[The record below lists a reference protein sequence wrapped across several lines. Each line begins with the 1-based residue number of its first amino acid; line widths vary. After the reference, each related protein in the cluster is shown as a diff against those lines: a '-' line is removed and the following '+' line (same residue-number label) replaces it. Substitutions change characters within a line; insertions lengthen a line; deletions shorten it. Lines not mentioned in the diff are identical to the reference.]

1 MNKLTNPI
9 LIASFILIST
19 MAHHGYA
26 KNLGAMGETYP
37 IAETDFLEF
46 IQSKALAYQKSG
58 QWQQTLNST
67 RDQAE
72 KYRDRPTMVD
82 GLSKTLVSKVW
93 DFDPSIILG
102 HNISTSEGKLI
113 ALAGTRI
120 NPLVYVPLSK
130 TLIFINADDKEQVT
144 WAVKLDE
151 KLAGKDKVILVGGSV
166 LAQEDAF
173 KKAVYFDQGGRLV
186 KRFSIEHIPATV
198 AQNGLKLRIHEVK
211 L

>member
-1 MNKLTNPI
+1 MSKLKSHI
-9 LIASFILIST
+9 LIVPFILLSS
-19 MAHHGYA
+19 MSHYSYA
-26 KNLGAMGETYP
+26 KNFGTFGETYP
-37 IAETDFLEF
+37 ITETDFLEF

-58 QWQQTLNST
+58 QWQETLNST

-82 GLSKTLVSKVW
+82 GLSKAVVSKVW
-93 DFDPSIILG
+93 DFDPSITLD
-102 HNISTSEGKLI
+102 HNISTPDGKLI
-113 ALAGTRI
+113 AIAGTRI

-130 TLIFINADDKEQVT
+130 TLIFIDADDKSQVL

-151 KLAGKDKVILVGGSV
+151 ELVGKDKVILVNGSV
-166 LAQEDAF
+166 LAQEGAF

-186 KRFSIEHIPATV
+186 KRFSIEHTPATV